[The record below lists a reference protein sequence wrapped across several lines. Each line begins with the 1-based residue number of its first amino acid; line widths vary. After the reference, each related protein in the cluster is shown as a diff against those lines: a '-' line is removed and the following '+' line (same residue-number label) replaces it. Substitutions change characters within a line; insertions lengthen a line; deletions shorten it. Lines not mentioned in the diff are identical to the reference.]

1 VLSNELEKDA
11 RKGFGMNWNY
21 RTRRRIVALATFVIG
36 LIAVVIGS
44 FIAHQDKTTGTVIVT
59 SGVAFMVVNTIL
71 LLRRNDQKD

>member
-1 VLSNELEKDA
+1 
-11 RKGFGMNWNY
+11 M
-21 RTRRRIVALATFVIG
+21 IG

-59 SGVAFMVVNTIL
+59 SGVAFMVVTTIL

>member
-1 VLSNELEKDA
+1 VLTNELEKDA

-21 RTRRRIVALATFVIG
+21 RTRRRIGVLATLVIG

-59 SGVAFMVVNTIL
+59 SGVAFMVVTTIL

>member
-1 VLSNELEKDA
+1 MLTNELEKDA
-11 RKGFGMNWNY
+11 RKGFGMSWNY
-21 RTRRRIVALATFVIG
+21 RTRRRIGALATFVIG
-36 LIAVVIGS
+36 LVAVVIGS